1 MRFSKIF
8 LSFFVLGIIISMG
21 MTNAFGHGLG
31 YEIMPPEMLGS
42 KLVSLEIS
50 SDTWPDEYTKEIT
63 FSLFETDTGVNV
75 ENVTYFV
82 MLTKQNEVLFDI
94 TGQRDDG
101 TFMLKLHTTE
111 SDQISIEEEGANF
124 FGSLLGGSE
133 TVNVKGNAFDSGG
146 LYNFKVIIT
155 TADSYSNVL
164 SPPLDYDVG
173 ISFLDKTLH
182 NINDI
187 NFGHQQ
193 LDVITYYE
201 LIEDDF
207 NYDSSKKMI
216 SYSMPFDWSEKNI
229 EQISVVHQELIIP
242 KTFGDLMVKSFST
255 NVNGIQVPD
264 NAITID
270 DFSPKNRVIHLV
282 LNQKDISQLSKK
294 IQDYPSKMH
303 FSIMPSANNLPL
315 TTMTENAQF
324 KLNLSWEP
332 QSIKSGSTTTFYYE
346 ILDAFYVDRKV
357 SVSHDLSIFHDGEEI
372 GQISGVSAD
381 MGFSVIKF
389 DVPDNVSGVMTLQ
402 FENLNGSDLA
412 DAIFPV
418 VVNRINIDE
427 TSIPAWIKN
436 NAGWW
441 ATDQIDDSSFLQGIQ
456 YLIQEG
462 IMIIPPTETSESSDD
477 SDAIPDAG
485 QRAQAFDQRVPA
497 WIKNNAGWWATDQI
511 DDSAFLQGIQYL
523 IQEEIM
529 IIPPTESSDDSD
541 AIPDAG
547 QRAQAF
553 DQHVPAWIKNNAG
566 WWATDQ
572 IDDSAFLQG
581 IQYLVQK
588 GIIVV

>member
-31 YEIMPPEMLGS
+31 YEIMPPEMIGS

-50 SDTWPDEYTKEIT
+50 SDTWPDKDTKEIS
-63 FSLFETDTGVNV
+63 FALFETDTGVTV
-75 ENVTYFV
+75 KDVTYFI
-82 MLTKQNEVLFDI
+82 MLTKQNEVLFDV
-94 TGQRDDG
+94 TGQSDDG

-133 TVNVKGNAFDSGG
+133 TVNVKGNAFGSGG

-164 SPPLDYDVG
+164 STPLDYNVG
-173 ISFLDKTLH
+173 ISFFDKTLH

-187 NFGHQQ
+187 NFGQQQ

-242 KTFGDLMVKSFST
+242 KTFGDLMVKSFSV

-264 NAITID
+264 NVIIID
-270 DFSPKNRVIHLV
+270 DFSPENRVVHLV
-282 LNQKDISQLSKK
+282 LNQNDISQLSKK

-303 FSIMPSANNLPL
+303 FSIMPSAENLPL

-324 KLNLSWEP
+324 RLNLSWEP
-332 QSIKSGSTTTFYYE
+332 QNIKSGSTTTFYFQ
-346 ILDAFYVDRKV
+346 IIDAFLLDAFLLDRPV
-357 SVSHDLSIFHDGEEI
+357 SVSYDLSIFHDGEKI
-372 GQISGVSAD
+372 AQARGISAD
-381 MGFSVIKF
+381 MGLNVVEF
-389 DVPDNVSGVMTLQ
+389 DVPDDITGVMTLQ

-412 DAIFPV
+412 DAVLPV
-418 VVNRINIDE
+418 VVDRVSIDE
-427 TSIPAWIKN
+427 TSIPIWIKN

-441 ATDQIDDSSFLQGIQ
+441 ADGQIDDSSFLQGIQ
-456 YLIQEG
+456 YLIKEG
-462 IMIIPPTETSESSDD
+462 IMVIPPTETAEASES
-477 SDAIPDAG
+477 
-485 QRAQAFDQRVPA
+485 QEVPS
-497 WIKNNAGWWATDQI
+497 WIKNNAGWWAEGQI
-511 DDSAFLQGIQYL
+511 DDETFVSGIQYL
-523 IQEEIM
+523 IKV
-529 IIPPTESSDDSD
+529 
-541 AIPDAG
+541 G
-547 QRAQAF
+547 
-553 DQHVPAWIKNNAG
+553 VIKV
-566 WWATDQ
+566 
-572 IDDSAFLQG
+572 S
-581 IQYLVQK
+581 
-588 GIIVV
+588 